1 MSDLIPRLHKLVRDY
16 PAQFWLIFVGMLIS
30 TIGASMIW
38 PFLMIYV
45 SKKLAVPLTQVAS
58 LITINALM
66 GLVFAL
72 VAGPIIDRVGRKWVM
87 VISLVG
93 NGLVYV
99 LLSQAQTYA
108 EFALAEA
115 LLGAFNPLYRV
126 GADAMIADLIP
137 PEKRPTA
144 YAILRMSG
152 NTGVAIGP
160 AIGGFVAVQSYA
172 TAFFIASGG
181 MIVYGL
187 LIALKARETLP
198 VFDRGTERRAVFEG
212 YGRILRDREFMSFT
226 FAFTLTSMLASLIW
240 ILLPVYSNLQFGI
253 PENRYGFIPT
263 TNALMVVTLQYLVTT
278 VTKRFKPLSVMT
290 VGTAFYA
297 AATALIALFGGF
309 WGFWFCMVVM
319 TVGELILIPTSNTY
333 TANLAP
339 ADMRGRYM
347 SIYGLTHSVASG
359 IAPLVGGFLSDTIS
373 PRATW
378 VGGGMIGL
386 ISVLAFLALTA
397 RYRQPA
403 DPGEVLAV
411 PTINSENQKSLRL

>member
-1 MSDLIPRLHKLVRDY
+1 MTDLIARLQKLVREY
-16 PAQFWLIFVGMLIS
+16 PKQFWLIFVGMLIS

-45 SKKLAVPLTQVAS
+45 SKKLVIPLTQVAS
-58 LITINALM
+58 LITINAVT

-72 VAGPIIDRVGRKWVM
+72 LAGPIIDRLGRKWIM

-99 LLSQAQTYA
+99 LLSQAQTYL

-126 GADAMIADLIP
+126 GADAMVADLIP
-137 PEKRPTA
+137 REKRLTA

-160 AIGGFVAVQSYA
+160 AIGGFVAVQSY
-172 TAFFIASGG
+172 TIAFFVAAAG
-181 MIVYGL
+181 MVFYGL
-187 LIALKARETLP
+187 LIALRARETLP
-198 VFDRGTERRAVFEG
+198 VFEEGTERRTVFEG
-212 YGRILRDREFMSFT
+212 YGRILKDNAFLRFT
-226 FAFTLTSMLASLIW
+226 LVFTLTSMLASLIW
-240 ILLPVYSNLQFGI
+240 LILPVYTNIQFGI

-263 TNALMVVTLQYLVTT
+263 TNALMVVTLQYLVTQI
-278 VTKRFKPLSVMT
+278 TKRFKPLPVMT

-297 AATALIALFGGF
+297 IATGMIALFSGF
-309 WGFWFCMVVM
+309 WGFWVCMVVM
-319 TVGELILIPTSNTY
+319 TIGELILIPTSNTY

-359 IAPLVGGFLSDTIS
+359 IAPLLGGFLSDTIA

-378 VGGGMIGL
+378 VGGGILGL
-386 ISVLAFLALTA
+386 VSVIAFL
-397 RYRQPA
+397 
-403 DPGEVLAV
+403 
-411 PTINSENQKSLRL
+411 SLVIRSRAESDVN

>member
-1 MSDLIPRLHKLVRDY
+1 MSAFLIRLQKLIRDY
-16 PAQFWLIFVGMLIS
+16 PAQFWLIFAGMLIS

-45 SKKLAVPLTQVAS
+45 SKKLTIPLTQVAS
-58 LITINALM
+58 LITINAIM

-72 VAGPIIDRVGRKWVM
+72 IAGPIIDRVGRKWIM

-99 LLSQAQTYA
+99 LLSQAQTYT
-108 EFALAEA
+108 EFAIAEA

-137 PEKRPTA
+137 REKRPTA

-160 AIGGFVAVQSYA
+160 AIGGFVAVQSYT
-172 TAFFIASGG
+172 TAFFIAAGG
-181 MIVYGL
+181 MVTYGL
-187 LIALKARETLP
+187 LIALRAKETLP
-198 VFDRGTERRAVFEG
+198 VFESNSQKRTVFEG
-212 YGRILRDREFMSFT
+212 YGRILRDRKFMSFT
-226 FAFTLTSMLASLIW
+226 LAFTLTSMLASLIW
-240 ILLPVYSNLQFGI
+240 LLLPVYSNLQFGI

-263 TNALMVVTLQYLVTT
+263 TNAVMVVTLQYLVTR
-278 VTKRFKPLSVMT
+278 VTKRFKPLPVMA

-297 AATALIALFGGF
+297 VATGLIALFGGF

-347 SIYGLTHSVASG
+347 SIYGLTHSAASG
-359 IAPLVGGFLSDTIS
+359 IAPLMGGFLSDSIS

-378 VGGGMIGL
+378 VGGGLLGIV
-386 ISVLAFLALTA
+386 SVVAFLILVRKYQEKVEPETSH
-397 RYRQPA
+397 PF
-403 DPGEVLAV
+403 
-411 PTINSENQKSLRL
+411 

>member
-1 MSDLIPRLHKLVRDY
+1 MTSLFARLKKLIRDY
-16 PAQFWLIFVGMLIS
+16 PKQFWLIFVGMLIS

-45 SKKLAVPLTQVAS
+45 SKKLVIPLTQVAT
-58 LITINALM
+58 LITINAAT

-72 VAGPIIDRVGRKWVM
+72 LAGPIIDRLGRKWIM

-99 LLSQAQTYA
+99 LMSQAQTYL
-108 EFALAEA
+108 EFAVAEA

-126 GADAMIADLIP
+126 GADAMVADLIP
-137 PEKRPTA
+137 REKRLTA

-160 AIGGFVAVQSYA
+160 AIGGFVAVQSYT
-172 TAFFIASGG
+172 TAFFIAAAG
-181 MIVYGL
+181 MTFYGI
-187 LIALKARETLP
+187 LIALRARETLP
-198 VFDRGTERRAVFEG
+198 LFEDRTQRRTVFEG
-212 YGRILRDREFMSFT
+212 YGRILQDNAFMRFT
-226 FAFTLTSMLASLIW
+226 LVFTLTSMLASLIW
-240 ILLPVYSNLQFGI
+240 LILPVYTNTQFGI

-263 TNALMVVTLQYLVTT
+263 TNALMVVTLQYLVTQ

-297 AATALIALFGGF
+297 IATGLIALFSGF

-319 TVGELILIPTSNTY
+319 TIGELILIPTSNTY

-359 IAPLVGGFLSDTIS
+359 IAPLLGGFLSDTIA

-378 VGGGMIGL
+378 VGGGILGAVA
-386 ISVLAFLALTA
+386 VLAFLWLVI
-397 RYRQPA
+397 RSKRES
-403 DPGEVLAV
+403 DVV
-411 PTINSENQKSLRL
+411 

>member
-1 MSDLIPRLHKLVRDY
+1 MNDLSSRLKKLVKDF
-16 PAQFWLIFVGMLIS
+16 PPQFWLIFTGMLIS

-45 SKKLAVPLTQVAS
+45 SKKLVIPLAQVAS
-58 LITINALM
+58 LITINAAM
-66 GLVFAL
+66 GLIFAL
-72 VAGPIIDRVGRKWVM
+72 VAGPIIDRVGRKWIM

-93 NGLVYV
+93 NGLAYI
-99 LLSQAQTYA
+99 LLSQAQTYG

-160 AIGGFVAVQSYA
+160 AIGGFIAVQSYT
-172 TAFFIASGG
+172 TAFFIASAG

-187 LIALKARETLP
+187 LLAAKAHETLP
-198 VFDRGTERRAVFEG
+198 VFDRGTQRRAVFEG

-226 FAFTLTSMLASLIW
+226 LVFTLTSMLASLIW
-240 ILLPVYSNLQFGI
+240 VLLPVYSNLQFGI

-263 TNALMVVTLQYLVTT
+263 TNAVMVVTLQYLVTT
-278 VTKRFKPLSVMT
+278 VTKRFKPLYVMT

-297 AATALIALFGGF
+297 AATALIALF
-309 WGFWFCMVVM
+309 
-319 TVGELILIPTSNTY
+319 
-333 TANLAP
+333 
-339 ADMRGRYM
+339 RR
-347 SIYGLTHSVASG
+347 
-359 IAPLVGGFLSDTIS
+359 
-373 PRATW
+373 
-378 VGGGMIGL
+378 
-386 ISVLAFLALTA
+386 VL
-397 RYRQPA
+397 
-403 DPGEVLAV
+403 G
-411 PTINSENQKSLRL
+411 

>member
-1 MSDLIPRLHKLVRDY
+1 MPNLIARLKKLIRDY
-16 PAQFWLIFVGMLIS
+16 PKQFWLIFVGMLIS

-45 SKKLAVPLTQVAS
+45 SKKLVIPLTQVAT
-58 LITINALM
+58 LITINAVT

-72 VAGPIIDRVGRKWVM
+72 LAGPIIDRLGRKWIM

-99 LLSQAQTYA
+99 LMSQAQTYL
-108 EFALAEA
+108 EFAVAEA

-126 GADAMIADLIP
+126 GADAMVADLIP
-137 PEKRPTA
+137 REKRLTA

-160 AIGGFVAVQSYA
+160 AIGGFVAVQSYT
-172 TAFFIASGG
+172 TAFFVAAAG
-181 MIVYGL
+181 MTFYGI
-187 LIALKARETLP
+187 LIALRARETLP
-198 VFDRGTERRAVFEG
+198 VFEDRTQRRTVFEG
-212 YGRILRDREFMSFT
+212 YGRILQDNAFMRFT
-226 FAFTLTSMLASLIW
+226 LVFTLTSMLASLIW
-240 ILLPVYSNLQFGI
+240 LILPVYTNTQFGI

-263 TNALMVVTLQYLVTT
+263 TNALMVVTLQYLVTQ

-297 AATALIALFGGF
+297 IATGLIALFSGF

-319 TVGELILIPTSNTY
+319 TIGELILIPTSNTY

-359 IAPLVGGFLSDTIS
+359 IAPLLGGFLSDTIA

-378 VGGGMIGL
+378 VGGGILGAVA
-386 ISVLAFLALTA
+386 VLAFLWLVI
-397 RYRQPA
+397 RSRRES
-403 DPGEVLAV
+403 GVV
-411 PTINSENQKSLRL
+411 

>member
-1 MSDLIPRLHKLVRDY
+1 MMPNLIARLKKLIRDY
-16 PAQFWLIFVGMLIS
+16 PKQFWLIFVGMLIS

-45 SKKLAVPLTQVAS
+45 SKKLVIPLTQVAT
-58 LITINALM
+58 LITINAVT

-72 VAGPIIDRVGRKWVM
+72 LAGPIIDRLGRKWIM

-99 LLSQAQTYA
+99 LMSQAQTYL
-108 EFALAEA
+108 EFAVAEA

-126 GADAMIADLIP
+126 GADAMVADLIP
-137 PEKRPTA
+137 REKRLTA

-160 AIGGFVAVQSYA
+160 AIGGFVAVQSYT
-172 TAFFIASGG
+172 TAFFIAAAG
-181 MIVYGL
+181 MTFYGI
-187 LIALKARETLP
+187 LIALRARETLP
-198 VFDRGTERRAVFEG
+198 VFEDRTQRRTVFEG
-212 YGRILRDREFMSFT
+212 YGRILQDNAFMRFT
-226 FAFTLTSMLASLIW
+226 LVFTLTSMLASLIW
-240 ILLPVYSNLQFGI
+240 LILPVYTNTQFGI

-263 TNALMVVTLQYLVTT
+263 TNALMVVTLQYLVTQ

-297 AATALIALFGGF
+297 IATGLIALFSGF

-319 TVGELILIPTSNTY
+319 TIGELILIPTSNTY

-359 IAPLVGGFLSDTIS
+359 IAPLLGGFLSDTIA

-378 VGGGMIGL
+378 VGGGILGAVA
-386 ISVLAFLALTA
+386 VLAFLWLVI
-397 RYRQPA
+397 RSRRES
-403 DPGEVLAV
+403 GVV
-411 PTINSENQKSLRL
+411 

>member
-1 MSDLIPRLHKLVRDY
+1 MPNLIARLKKLIRDY
-16 PAQFWLIFVGMLIS
+16 PKQFWLIFVGMLIS

-45 SKKLAVPLTQVAS
+45 SKKLVIPLTQVAT
-58 LITINALM
+58 LITINAVT

-72 VAGPIIDRVGRKWVM
+72 LAGPIIDRLGRKWIM

-99 LLSQAQTYA
+99 LMSQAQTYL
-108 EFALAEA
+108 EFAVAEA

-126 GADAMIADLIP
+126 GADAMVADLIP
-137 PEKRPTA
+137 REKRLTA

-160 AIGGFVAVQSYA
+160 AIGGFVAVQSYT
-172 TAFFIASGG
+172 TAFFIAAAG
-181 MIVYGL
+181 MTFYGI
-187 LIALKARETLP
+187 LIALRARETLP
-198 VFDRGTERRAVFEG
+198 VFEDRTQRRTVFEG
-212 YGRILRDREFMSFT
+212 YGRILQDNAFMRFT
-226 FAFTLTSMLASLIW
+226 LVFTLTSMLASLIW
-240 ILLPVYSNLQFGI
+240 LILPVYTNTQFGI

-263 TNALMVVTLQYLVTT
+263 TNALMVVTLQYLVTQ

-297 AATALIALFGGF
+297 IATGLIALFSGF

-319 TVGELILIPTSNTY
+319 TIGELILIPTSNTY

-359 IAPLVGGFLSDTIS
+359 IAPLLGGFLSDTIA

-378 VGGGMIGL
+378 VGGGILGAVA
-386 ISVLAFLALTA
+386 VLAFLWLVIRSKRET
-397 RYRQPA
+397 
-403 DPGEVLAV
+403 DVV
-411 PTINSENQKSLRL
+411 

>member
-1 MSDLIPRLHKLVRDY
+1 MTDLIARLQKLVREY
-16 PAQFWLIFVGMLIS
+16 PAQFWLIFAGMLIS

-45 SKKLAVPLTQVAS
+45 SKKLVIPLTQVAS
-58 LITINALM
+58 LITINAVS

-72 VAGPIIDRVGRKWVM
+72 LAGPIIDRLGRKWIM
-87 VISLVG
+87 VVSLIG

-99 LLSQAQTYA
+99 LLSQAQTFL

-126 GADAMIADLIP
+126 GADAMVADLIP
-137 PEKRPTA
+137 REKRLSA

-160 AIGGFVAVQSYA
+160 AIGGFIAVQSYT
-172 TAFFIASGG
+172 TAFFVAAGG
-181 MIVYGL
+181 MGFYGL
-187 LIALKARETLP
+187 LIALRARETLP
-198 VFDRGTERRAVFEG
+198 VFKERTEPQTVFAG
-212 YGRILRDREFMSFT
+212 YGRILKDTAFMRFT
-226 FAFTLTSMLASLIW
+226 LVFTLTSMLASLIW
-240 ILLPVYSNLQFGI
+240 VLLPVYTNTQFGI

-263 TNALMVVTLQYLVTT
+263 TNALMVVTLQYMVTQI
-278 VTKRFKPLSVMT
+278 TKRFKPLLVMT

-297 AATALIALFGGF
+297 IATGMIALFSGF

-319 TVGELILIPTSNTY
+319 TIGELILIPTSNTY

-359 IAPLVGGFLSDTIS
+359 IAPLLGGFLSDTIA

-378 VGGGMIGL
+378 VGGGILGV
-386 ISVLAFLALTA
+386 ISIVAFLWLVIRSRAES
-397 RYRQPA
+397 
-403 DPGEVLAV
+403 D
-411 PTINSENQKSLRL
+411 EN

>member
-1 MSDLIPRLHKLVRDY
+1 MPNLIARLKKLIRDY
-16 PAQFWLIFVGMLIS
+16 PKQFWLIFVGMLIS

-45 SKKLAVPLTQVAS
+45 SKKLVIPLTQVAT
-58 LITINALM
+58 LITINAVT

-72 VAGPIIDRVGRKWVM
+72 LAGPIIDRLGRKWIM

-99 LLSQAQTYA
+99 LMSQAQTYL
-108 EFALAEA
+108 EFAVAEA

-126 GADAMIADLIP
+126 GADAMVADLIP
-137 PEKRPTA
+137 REKRLTA

-160 AIGGFVAVQSYA
+160 AIGGFVAVQSYT
-172 TAFFIASGG
+172 TAFFIAAAG
-181 MIVYGL
+181 MTFYGI
-187 LIALKARETLP
+187 LIALRARETLP
-198 VFDRGTERRAVFEG
+198 VFEDRTQRRTVFEG
-212 YGRILRDREFMSFT
+212 YGRILQDNAFMRFT
-226 FAFTLTSMLASLIW
+226 LVFTLTSMLASLIW
-240 ILLPVYSNLQFGI
+240 LILPVYTNTQFGI

-263 TNALMVVTLQYLVTT
+263 TNALMVVTLQYLVTQ

-297 AATALIALFGGF
+297 IATGLIALFSGF

-319 TVGELILIPTSNTY
+319 TIGELILIPTSNTY

-359 IAPLVGGFLSDTIS
+359 IAPLLGGFLSDTIA

-378 VGGGMIGL
+378 VGGGILGAVA
-386 ISVLAFLALTA
+386 VLAFLWLVI
-397 RYRQPA
+397 RSRRES
-403 DPGEVLAV
+403 GVV
-411 PTINSENQKSLRL
+411 